1 MLLDEVRT
9 ALRVTSEMTDSEIQ
23 AWIAAAIAD
32 MRRVGI
38 RDELL
43 VEEELAAL
51 PKAAVILYAKAMYGY
66 DNAEAPRFL
75 SAYRATVASL
85 LNSSANVC
93 QQEDTTTTSD
103 EGLGSS
109 LEG

>member
-38 RDELL
+38 REELL
-43 VEEELAAL
+43 DEENLAAL
-51 PKAAVILYAKAMYGY
+51 PKAAVILYVKSMYGY
-66 DNAEAPRFL
+66 DNSEAQRFL
-75 SAYRATVASL
+75 AAYRATVASL
-85 LNSSANVC
+85 MNSKANVC
-93 QQEDTTTTSD
+93 DEYSSD
-103 EGLGSS
+103 EP
-109 LEG
+109 EG